1 MNFARSCLWK
11 VSSVQPS
18 CLQMV
23 KPIHRALRRRWPEG
37 PVKAGQKSTFYD
49 KSINYAA
56 LIQEI
61 KREKGKTDA
70 DRFHVGFFMQNTPE
84 VIYLLGGCAFTNSTL
99 VGLNNAQIGEK
110 LAVDINNM
118 EIDVLFVDEVQQP
131 KTGKTFLEN
140 VIVAQKK
147 YGFSTLDQKYIIAR
161 KKQKNDHPGSISTIG
176 ERLEQ
181 HTGSDFTPAGHPR

>member
-1 MNFARSCLWK
+1 MALDEVIGMNVAEVIKFYGYEGNKKDRTIFMYRDEEENIQA
-11 VSSVQPS
+11 VSFKQ
-18 CLQMV
+18 
-23 KPIHRALRRRWPEG
+23 
-37 PVKAGQKSTFYD
+37 FYD

-70 DRFHVGFFMQNTPE
+70 DRFHIGFFMQNTPE

-110 LAVDINNM
+110 LAADINNM

-140 VIVAQKK
+140 
-147 YGFSTLDQKYIIAR
+147 
-161 KKQKNDHPGSISTIG
+161 
-176 ERLEQ
+176 E
-181 HTGSDFTPAGHPR
+181 